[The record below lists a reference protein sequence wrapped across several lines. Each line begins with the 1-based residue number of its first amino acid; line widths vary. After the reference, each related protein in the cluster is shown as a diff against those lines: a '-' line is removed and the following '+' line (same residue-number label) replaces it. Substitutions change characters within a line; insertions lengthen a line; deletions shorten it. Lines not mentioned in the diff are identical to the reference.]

1 MRTRIVR
8 VLTMALLA
16 GSMLIVGTAHAGF
29 GQPGGDRP
37 ATFVDGH

>member
-1 MRTRIVR
+1 MRTRIARALV
-8 VLTMALLA
+8 VALLV

-37 ATFVDGH
+37 ALLLDGR